1 MNRQEEFWLEEGE
14 EMGEGRAEGLSATG
28 DRGQAAILFTPDV
41 ASPGSYSLLVSIL
54 SAILESDPGMS
65 ASSAVSFPLITDGMV
80 ALNYTLNSFCSLHVP
95 FSIQVLC
102 LNK

>member
-14 EMGEGRAEGLSATG
+14 EMGEGRAEGLSAIG
-28 DRGQAAILFTPDV
+28 ERGHAAMSLMPDADGTV
-41 ASPGSYSLLVSIL
+41 SGSLLVSIL

>member
-1 MNRQEEFWLEEGE
+1 MKRREELPTGEAVGDGRTEGS
-14 EMGEGRAEGLSATG
+14 AATG
-28 DRGQAAILFTPDV
+28 DRGQAAISFTPDV